1 MSARALAAAAA
12 ASLCACAPATSWK
25 VPRVGDRPPVAA
37 VDAQERDYQQVVARY
52 SAHQELYDRLDTRYF
67 CAATFQSVPF
77 REARVRRAAEFRRLP
92 AAEVEKWLEEERAAA
107 AAAHEVFL
115 AAHFTD
121 PRFDDLDRPKSQWR
135 LALVTPRG
143 EVTPVK
149 VERLGRS
156 TMDLRSLYP
165 YFDEFWVGFKVTFPK
180 AFPDGTEVIPE
191 GTDQVTFRMASALG
205 DAELRLGTR

>member
-12 ASLCACAPATSWK
+12 ATLCACSGK

-37 VDAQERDYQQVVARY
+37 EDAPERDYQQVLARY
-52 SAHQELYDRLDTRYF
+52 SDHRELYDRLDTRYF

-77 REARVRRAAEFRRLP
+77 REARVRRAAGFRRLP
-92 AAEVEKWLEEERAAA
+92 AAEVEQRLAEERAAA
-107 AAAHEVFL
+107 SAAHEVFL

-135 LALVTPRG
+135 IALVTPRG
-143 EVTPVK
+143 EVAPSK

-165 YFDEFWVGFKVTFPK
+165 YFDEFWVGFKITFPK

-191 GTDQVTFRMASALG
+191 GTQKVTLRMASALG
-205 DAELRLGTR
+205 DAELRLETR